1 LVTSEGFRPEVMAML
16 FVTFHGGKPGKH
28 PHKNNVHAY
37 DKNGKLITPSVLE
50 DTDGVVLD
58 ELRGI
63 QSVGPYLYVAVA
75 NRMQNSLLC
84 YEGSKTRYRFVGK
97 FASRETTKGILHPFD
112 FTFDDDNCYLSSQD
126 TNVVTRLAVAKAGR
140 VGKPAPIPSA
150 LPAHGTFL
158 PGTFVA
164 SSVGSLSRPA
174 TTMVPLP
181 AGLHYS
187 GAGLKKHSVRGV
199 LWTNKALYVVDQ
211 PAGRIKVYDRNGKF
225 LGQSNVVETPVH
237 LVAFQQKLYVSGA
250 NHILRADISRPPG
263 NLRLMPIPGLRIKNG
278 GAMAF
283 SKKGNLYIASRTQN
297 KIFKF
302 DPDFK
307 PLPFLCKLTDN
318 PEFLMHV

>member
-1 LVTSEGFRPEVMAML
+1 ML
-16 FVTFHGGKPGKH
+16 FVTFHGGKPGRH

-75 NRMQNSLLC
+75 NRTQNSLLC

-126 TNVVTRLAVAKAGR
+126 TNVVTRLAVAKAGK

-150 LPAHGTFL
+150 LPAHGKFL

-174 TTMVPLP
+174 TTTVPLP

-225 LGQSNVVETPVH
+225 LGQSNIVETPVH

-250 NHILRADISRPPG
+250 NHILRADI
-263 NLRLMPIPGLRIKNG
+263 
-278 GAMAF
+278 
-283 SKKGNLYIASRTQN
+283 
-297 KIFKF
+297 
-302 DPDFK
+302 
-307 PLPFLCKLTDN
+307 
-318 PEFLMHV
+318 

>member
-1 LVTSEGFRPEVMAML
+1 MAML
-16 FVTFHGGKPGKH
+16 FVTFHGGKPGRH

-75 NRMQNSLLC
+75 NKMQNSLLC

-126 TNVVTRLAVAKAGR
+126 TNVVTRLTVAKAGK
-140 VGKPAPIPSA
+140 VGKPAAIPPA
-150 LPAHGTFL
+150 LPAHGKFL

-164 SSVGSLSRPA
+164 SSVGSLSQPA
-174 TTMVPLP
+174 TTTVPLP

-187 GAGLKKHSVRGV
+187 GTGLKKHSVRGV

-250 NHILRADISRPPG
+250 NHILCADISRPPG
-263 NLRLMPIPGLRIKNG
+263 NLRLVPIPGLRIKNG

>member
-1 LVTSEGFRPEVMAML
+1 ML
-16 FVTFHGGKPGKH
+16 FVTFHGGKPGRH

-37 DKNGKLITPSVLE
+37 DKNGKLITPSVLDE
-50 DTDGVVLD
+50 TEGVVLD

-63 QSVGPYLYVAVA
+63 HAAGPYLYVAVA
-75 NRMQNSLLC
+75 NRTRNSLLC
-84 YEGSKTRYRFVGK
+84 YEGSETRYRFVGT
-97 FASRETTKGILHPFD
+97 FASRETTKGFLHPFD
-112 FTFDDDNCYLSSQD
+112 FTFDDDNCYVSSQD
-126 TNVVTRLAVAKAGR
+126 TNLVTRLIVARSGK
-140 VGKPAPIPSA
+140 VGKPAPIPPA
-150 LPAHGTFL
+150 LAAHGKFH

-164 SSVGSLSRPA
+164 SSVGLLSQPA
-174 TTMVPLP
+174 TTPVPSP

-187 GAGLKKHSVRGV
+187 GTGLKKHSVRGV
-199 LWTNKALYVVDQ
+199 LWTNDALYVVDQ

-237 LVAFQQKLYVSGA
+237 LVAFQKKLYVSGA
-250 NHILRADISRPPG
+250 NHILRADISSPPG
-263 NLRLMPIPGLRIKNG
+263 NLRLTPIPGLRIKNG

-302 DPDFK
+302 GPDFK

>member
-1 LVTSEGFRPEVMAML
+1 MAML
-16 FVTFHGGKPGKH
+16 FVTFHGGKPGRH

-37 DKNGKLITPSVLE
+37 DKNGKLITPSVLK

-75 NRMQNSLLC
+75 NRTQNSLLC
-84 YEGSKTRYRFVGK
+84 YEGSKTTYRFVGK

-126 TNVVTRLAVAKAGR
+126 TNLVTRLTVAKAGK
-140 VGKPAPIPSA
+140 VGKPAPIPPA
-150 LPAHGTFL
+150 LPAHGKFH

-164 SSVGSLSRPA
+164 SSVGSLSLPA
-174 TTMVPLP
+174 TTTVPLP

-237 LVAFQQKLYVSGA
+237 LAAFQQKLYVSGA

-263 NLRLMPIPGLRIKNG
+263 DLRLMPIPGLRIKNG

>member
-1 LVTSEGFRPEVMAML
+1 ML
-16 FVTFHGGKPGKH
+16 FVTFHGGQPGRH

-50 DTDGVVLD
+50 GTDGVVLD

-63 QSVGPYLYVAVA
+63 HSVGPYLYVAVA
-75 NRMQNSLLC
+75 NRTQNSLLC
-84 YEGSKTRYRFVGK
+84 FEGSQTTYRFVGR

-112 FTFDDDNCYLSSQD
+112 FTFDDDNCYISSQD
-126 TNVVTRLAVAKAGR
+126 TNVVTRLIVAKAGK
-140 VGKPAPIPSA
+140 VGKAAPIPPA
-150 LPAHGTFL
+150 LPAHGRFL

-174 TTMVPLP
+174 TTPVPLP
-181 AGLHYS
+181 AGLGYS
-187 GAGLKKHSVRGV
+187 DAGLKKHSVRGI
-199 LWTNKALYVVDQ
+199 LWMNNALYVVDQ
-211 PAGRIKVYDRNGKF
+211 PAGRIKVYDRNAKF

-237 LVAFQQKLYVSGA
+237 LVAFKKKLYVSGA
-250 NHILRADISRPPG
+250 NHILQADITSLPG
-263 NLRLMPIPGLRIKNG
+263 NLHLMPIPGLRIKNG

-283 SKKGNLYIASRTQN
+283 SKRGNLYIASRTQN